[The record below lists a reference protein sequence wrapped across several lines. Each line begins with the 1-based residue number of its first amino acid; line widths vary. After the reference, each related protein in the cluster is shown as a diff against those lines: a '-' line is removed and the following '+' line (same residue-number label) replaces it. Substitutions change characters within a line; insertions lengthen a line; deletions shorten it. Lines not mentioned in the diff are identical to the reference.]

1 MLNFQT
7 GLRFQACSKL
17 QARRSWRRMAVLL
30 TGLAAVCPG
39 AVAQLPSQHA
49 IQGKVVDSAH
59 LPVAG
64 AEIRLEREHV
74 AVHDSTSA
82 ADGSF
87 AFEGLEA
94 GTYSVVAKKAGVG
107 ESVAAVAV
115 AEGKA
120 APPVTLVLTAQRAT
134 AAGTSPQSMEFA
146 DNPNF
151 TIAGVTD
158 WTAAGGHGS
167 DVSLRTSEAL
177 NRETLTLKPAQAN
190 PPGTAGHEREVRL
203 RKALEAAPQNSAANR
218 ELGKLYLSEGQY
230 REAAPLLQKAYD
242 LNQSDTATE
251 ADLAV
256 ALKETGDL
264 VQARLHVEHA
274 LSRADTADAHRAAGA
289 IYEASGDPLR
299 AVREFASAVRED
311 PSELN
316 YFVWGEELLQHRAVL
331 QAREVF
337 EQGVK
342 RYPRSSR
349 LLTSLGAVLFASA
362 LYKEAAE
369 RLCAASDLDPNDP
382 EPYRFMGKIEVVA
395 PSFDSCMDTR
405 LARNAEVH
413 PDDALANYFYAMD
426 VWKQQ
431 GATIDAATQQ
441 KVETFLTRA
450 VTIDP
455 KCGEGFLQLGNL
467 RSSQRKYAEAIAWY
481 AKAIA
486 VDPQSSEAHYRLGVA
501 YDRTGER
508 AKAAVEFAAHDAI
521 NKQQAADT
529 ERQRKEI
536 KQFVIEADKAP
547 SAP

>member
-1 MLNFQT
+1 MNFQT
-7 GLRFQACSKL
+7 ELKL
-17 QARRSWRRMAVLL
+17 QAYWRLQAGRRGLTTAVLSI
-30 TGLAAVCPG
+30 GLAGVCPG
-39 AVAQLPSQHA
+39 AVAQLPS

-64 AEIRLEREHV
+64 AEIHLEREHV
-74 AVHDSTSA
+74 AVHDTASA

-87 AFEGLEA
+87 AFEGLAA
-94 GTYSVVAKKAGVG
+94 GTYSVVAKKAEVG
-107 ESVAAVAV
+107 ESVVAAVV
-115 AEGKA
+115 LDGKA
-120 APPVTLVLTAQRAT
+120 SQPITLVLTSQRAT
-134 AAGTSPQSMEFA
+134 TAGTTPQSMEFA

-177 NRETLTLKPAQAN
+177 NRETLTLKPAQAGA
-190 PPGTAGHEREVRL
+190 PEAAGHEREVRL
-203 RKALEAAPQNSAANR
+203 RKALEAAPQNFAANR
-218 ELGKLYLSEGQY
+218 ELGKLYLSEGRY
-230 REAAPLLQKAYD
+230 HEAVPLLQKAYD
-242 LNQSDTATE
+242 LNPSDAVAE

-256 ALKETGDL
+256 ALQETGDL
-264 VQARLHVEHA
+264 AQARRHVEHA
-274 LSRADTADAHRAAGA
+274 ASHADNADVHRAAGA
-289 IYEASGDPLR
+289 IYEASDDPLR
-299 AVREFASAVRED
+299 AVREFALAVRED

-349 LLTSLGAVLFASA
+349 LLTSLGATLFASA

-369 RLCAASDLDPNDP
+369 RLCEASDLDPNDP
-382 EPYRFMGKIEVVA
+382 EPYRFMGKIKVVA
-395 PSFDSCMDTR
+395 PSFDSCMEMR
-405 LARNAEVH
+405 LARYAEVY

-426 VWKQQ
+426 LWKQQ
-431 GATIDAATQQ
+431 GATLDAATEQ
-441 KVETFLTRA
+441 KVEALLTKA

-455 KCGEGFLQLGNL
+455 KCSEGFLQLGNL
-467 RSSQRKYAEAIAWY
+467 RASQRKYAEAIGWY
-481 AKAIA
+481 VKAIA
-486 VDPQSSEAHYRLGVA
+486 TDPQSSEAHYRLGVA

-536 KQFVIEADKAP
+536 KQFVVEADKAP